1 MHAIRKLVSSFYKI
15 EDATLIVVYMRITE
29 TDKKDPEGFIATCA
43 VDVRFG
49 YVDARYCSR
58 VVDLAYT
65 CDYTR
70 YTINS
75 LWM

>member
-15 EDATLIVVYMRITE
+15 EDATLIVVYMRITV
-29 TDKKDPEGFIATCA
+29 TDKTDPDDPVTTCV
-43 VDVRFG
+43 VDFRFG
-49 YVDARYCSR
+49 YVDARYCGR

-75 LWM
+75 LWV